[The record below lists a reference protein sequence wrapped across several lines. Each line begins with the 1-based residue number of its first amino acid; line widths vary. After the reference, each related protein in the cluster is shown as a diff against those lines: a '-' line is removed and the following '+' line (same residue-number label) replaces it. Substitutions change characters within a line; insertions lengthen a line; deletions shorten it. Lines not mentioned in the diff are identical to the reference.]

1 MIPSANLSDFEQKE
15 LVLLALAV
23 DDKIKTCQNN
33 IETLLKFD
41 DSDFKTGQLAYWN
54 GHLDTYSL
62 WATQIGNAMYHVKCR
77 DSVKYN

>member
-23 DDKIKTCQNN
+23 DDKLKSCSNN

-41 DSDFKTGQLAYWN
+41 DSDFKTDQISYWTKQF
-54 GHLDTYSL
+54 DVYQL
-62 WATQIGNAMYHVKCR
+62 WATQIGNAMYHRKHA
-77 DSVKYN
+77 DAAKYN